1 MIGALDEDKSGTS
14 SYTDGGYEVEITG
27 ASEHTSELS
36 MKERLEKEKRDTTSV
51 KVEPRE
57 VDLDDPLNKPLKVIL
72 PGKSQ
77 PMDVPPTSSVVTPP
91 SGKDSKSKRSGKEPS
106 GKKSKKHKK

>member
-27 ASEHTSELS
+27 ASNHTSELS
-36 MKERLEKEKRDTTSV
+36 MKERLEKEKVRV
-51 KVEPRE
+51 KVEPRV

-72 PGKSQ
+72 PGGSK
-77 PMDVPPTSSVVTPP
+77 PMEVLRTSSVATPL
-91 SGKDSKSKRSGKEPS
+91 SKKSTKGKCYGEEPS
-106 GKKSKKHKK
+106 GKELKKYKK

>member
-27 ASEHTSELS
+27 ASNHTSELS
-36 MKERLEKEKRDTTSV
+36 MKDRLEKEKVRV
-51 KVEPRE
+51 KVEPQV

-72 PGKSQ
+72 PGGSK
-77 PMDVPPTSSVVTPP
+77 PMEVLRTSSTPFRTAP
-91 SGKDSKSKRSGKEPS
+91 LHSIYPWYSSLIEE
-106 GKKSKKHKK
+106 